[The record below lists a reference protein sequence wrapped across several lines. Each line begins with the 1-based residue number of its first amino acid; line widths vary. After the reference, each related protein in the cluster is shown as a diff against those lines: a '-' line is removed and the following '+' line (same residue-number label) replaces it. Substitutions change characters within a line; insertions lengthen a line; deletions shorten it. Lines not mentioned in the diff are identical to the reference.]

1 MLAELAIING
11 AIATIKT
18 TITHGHDLSKAAK
31 SIAKFVTAE
40 EDLRERANAKKN
52 SVFSKLLGKDSND
65 FEEFMYLEEIEQ
77 KKQALAQAD
86 EFSSIRSLW
95 AGCAACH
102 GVDGGGGVG
111 PMLAGQSAD
120 DIINKLTIYKNRGQI
135 GAQSA
140 LMWGQAGML
149 TEQEIETI
157 GKFVQG
163 GMPK

>member
-1 MLAELAIING
+1 MKGYILIICLVMIGTIAMAYERLEYKGVPRTTSCTGECYAEYVAING
-11 AIATIKT
+11 TPA
-18 TITHGHDLSKAAK
+18 
-31 SIAKFVTAE
+31 
-40 EDLRERANAKKN
+40 
-52 SVFSKLLGKDSND
+52 
-65 FEEFMYLEEIEQ
+65 EIEM
-77 KKQALAQAD
+77 KKQALAATD

-102 GVDGGGGVG
+102 GNEGQGGVG

>member
-1 MLAELAIING
+1 MKGYILTICLAMKGTIAMAYNNLEYKNVPRVHGCTGECYAEYVALNG
-11 AIATIKT
+11 TPA
-18 TITHGHDLSKAAK
+18 
-31 SIAKFVTAE
+31 
-40 EDLRERANAKKN
+40 
-52 SVFSKLLGKDSND
+52 
-65 FEEFMYLEEIEQ
+65 EIEQ

-102 GVDGGGGVG
+102 GNEGQGGVG
-111 PMLAGQSAD
+111 PMLAGQSAK
-120 DIINKLTIYKNRGQI
+120 DIINKLTIYKNRGQV

-140 LMWGQAGML
+140 LMWGQAAML

-163 GMPK
+163 GMTK